1 MKLFQVDVKSIFLN
15 GFLNEE
21 VFGEQPGFGK
31 FDFKN
36 HVYKLSRAVNG
47 LKYAPRAWY
56 ERLSGFPKEELALL
70 FS

>member
-21 VFGEQPGFGK
+21 VFVEQPIGFGK

-47 LKYAPRAWY
+47 LK
-56 ERLSGFPKEELALL
+56 
-70 FS
+70 